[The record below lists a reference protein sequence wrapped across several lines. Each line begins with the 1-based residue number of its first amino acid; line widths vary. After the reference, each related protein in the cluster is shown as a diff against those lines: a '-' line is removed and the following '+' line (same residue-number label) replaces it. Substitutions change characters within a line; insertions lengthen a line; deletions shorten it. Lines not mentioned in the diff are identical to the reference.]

1 MGWSCALYV
10 LQAKNYHTLLRPI
23 LRELYGTTN
32 TQFIIETEKNMMEMA
47 DLLKTF
53 GQNYQAERKKNY
65 NSDGKT
71 PIMRYFQAHKTP
83 EFCGRSSV

>member
-10 LQAKNYHTLLRPI
+10 LQAQKYHTLLRPI

-32 TQFIIETEKNMMEMA
+32 KQFIIETEKNMMEVA

-53 GQNYQAERKKNY
+53 GQNYQAERRKNY
-65 NSDGKT
+65 DSNENT

-83 EFCGRSSV
+83 EFSGRN